1 METVN
6 IGELKPDNRNANK
19 GRRRGA
25 EAVEH
30 SLKELGAGRS
40 ILIDRDGR
48 VVAGNKTL
56 AAAVAA
62 GLQNVVIV
70 ESDGTNIIAVKRTDL
85 SLDDAKGRKL
95 AVADNRTAE
104 LGLEWE
110 PSVLA
115 ELSTLDLKPFFTDAE
130 LSKII
135 APDAVLE
142 PGAKSGEVDVD
153 AFAFAHHCPKCGF
166 EYNE

>member
-1 METVN
+1 MQ
-6 IGELKPDNRNANK
+6 PDNRNANR
-19 GRRRGA
+19 GRKRGS

-30 SLKELGAGRS
+30 SLKELGGGRS

-56 AAAVAA
+56 AGAKAV
-62 GLQNVVIV
+62 GIQDVIVV
-70 ESDGTNIIAVKRTDL
+70 ESDGTKIIAVKRTDL
-85 SLDDAKGRKL
+85 SLDDAKGRRL
-95 AVADNRTAE
+95 AIADNRTAE

-115 ELSTLDLKPFFTDAE
+115 ELSVLDLKPFFTDAE

-153 AFAFAHHCPKCGF
+153 AFAFTHHCPKCGF
-166 EYNE
+166 EFNE